1 MITKQDII
9 HRIEKIPEPILT
21 TRLNYIE
28 LRKSH
33 ENYQVSDSFLFS
45 LSSQQFF
52 VYTFYNKR

>member
-9 HRIEKIPEPILT
+9 HRIEKIPERILT

-33 ENYQVSDSFLFS
+33 ENYQVPDSF
-45 LSSQQFF
+45 
-52 VYTFYNKR
+52 